1 MKRCFLTLALFLFA
15 SSVVAQEPAPKAVA
29 EAPQQSVDELIQQLG
44 SDQYAQRRRAEE
56 ELMRLGP
63 SIHDQLKL
71 AEQNDDLEIAER
83 AKYILQ
89 SMRVEW
95 IQPQDSQEVRRALSR
110 FGDLSADEKESRI
123 RVLSE
128 LPKGQGLPALCRIAR
143 LDHVPK
149 ISRKAAIALL
159 DVKLTPE
166 ERQAVV
172 EACRQELQTIDRPA
186 TEWIAIWMRE
196 QPDRK
201 ATLAD
206 WNKAIEAQQKLLK
219 EEAPD
224 TDYYTVYALLQRR
237 LEICDELKL
246 TNETTNALLAVVDFT
261 GGEGDRRQFNASMV
275 QAFQWLVD
283 HQRWDVLNQVY
294 ETYRGKIHG
303 DRSLLYYYAA
313 ALAKAALAKAGNADE
328 ANKLADR
335 AFEMKPDSEFERL
348 VIAER
353 LAALGSVDWAMR
365 DYRAAIDA
373 LPATDFESLYA
384 RRELATWLH
393 DRQEFKAASDVLAEF
408 FVAIQAKENRAAR
421 KTLLQQ
427 IDGQGYLNLLEGR
440 QLLYLANHQHA
451 RGEYDSERET
461 LETAYEKSE
470 DDPDVLI
477 AMSRLPNV
485 DDAYKQQVRDRITKM
500 SDRYLSL
507 IEQMPEDPSKYN
519 QWAWLISNTE
529 QNAADYQRA
538 VQHSLR
544 SLELSPE
551 EPSYLDT
558 LGRCYF
564 SAGDVEN
571 AIKSQQKAVELAPQ
585 YQIMRRQL
593 AEFEKAKK

>member
-1 MKRCFLTLALFLFA
+1 MKRCFLTLALLLPA
-15 SSVVAQEPAPKAVA
+15 SSVVAQEPAPDAVA
-29 EAPQQSVDELIQQLG
+29 KAPQQSVDELIKQLG
-44 SDQYAQRRRAEE
+44 SEQYSQRRRAEE

-63 SIHDQLKL
+63 AIHDQLKL
-71 AEQNDDLEIAER
+71 AEQHDDLEIAER

-123 RVLSE
+123 RILAE

-159 DVKLTPE
+159 DVKLTAE
-166 ERQAVV
+166 DRQAVV
-172 EACRQELQTIDRPA
+172 EACRKELQTIDRPA

-196 QPDRK
+196 AQDRQ

-206 WNKAIEAQQKLLK
+206 WNKAIDAERELLK
-219 EEAPD
+219 EESLD

-237 LEICDELKL
+237 LDICDELKL
-246 TNETTNALLAVVDFT
+246 TDETTNALLAIVDFM
-261 GGEGDRRQFNASMV
+261 GGEGDRRQFNASLV
-275 QAFQWLVD
+275 HALEWLAE
-283 HQRWDVLNQVY
+283 HESWDSLTQVY
-294 ETYRGKIHG
+294 EKYRGKIHG
-303 DRSLLYYYAA
+303 DRTLLYYYAA
-313 ALAKAALAKAGNADE
+313 TLAKAGNLPE

-335 AFEMKPDSEFERL
+335 AFEMKADSEFERL

-353 LAALGSVDWAMR
+353 LAALGSVEWAMR

-393 DRQEFKAASDVLAEF
+393 DRQEYKAASDVLAEF
-408 FVAIQAKENRAAR
+408 FTAIQAKENRAAR

-427 IDGQGYLNLLEGR
+427 IDGQGYLNALEGR
-440 QLLYLANHQHA
+440 QLLYLANYQHA

-461 LETAYEKSE
+461 LEKAYEKS
-470 DDPDVLI
+470 DGDPDLLI

-500 SDRYLSL
+500 SDLYLNE
-507 IEQMPEDPSKYN
+507 IERMPEDPSKYN
-519 QWAWLISNTE
+519 QWAWLVSNT
-529 QNAADYQRA
+529 QQTADDYQKA
-538 VQHSLR
+538 VRHSLR
-544 SLELSPE
+544 SLELSPD

-593 AEFEKAKK
+593 AEFEQAKK

>member
-1 MKRCFLTLALFLFA
+1 MKRCFLTLGLLLFA
-15 SSVVAQEPAPKAVA
+15 SSVVAQEPAPEVA
-29 EAPQQSVDELIQQLG
+29 ARAPQQSVDELIKQLG
-44 SDQYAQRRRAEE
+44 SDQYSQRRRAEE

-63 SIHDQLKL
+63 GIHDQLKL

-110 FGDLSADEKESRI
+110 FGDLSADEKQSRI
-123 RVLSE
+123 RTLAE

-143 LDHVPK
+143 LDHAPK
-149 ISRKAAIALL
+149 ISRNAAVALL
-159 DVKLTPE
+159 DAELTPE
-166 ERQAVV
+166 ETAAIAD
-172 EACRQELQTIDRPA
+172 ACRQELQTIDRPA
-186 TEWIAIWMRE
+186 TEWIGLWLQE
-196 QPDRK
+196 QKDRQ
-201 ATLAD
+201 ATLAA
-206 WNKAIEAQQKLLK
+206 WGKAIDVEQKLL
-219 EEAPD
+219 EEKSPD

-237 LEICDELKL
+237 LKICDELKL
-246 TNETTNALLAVVDFT
+246 TDETTNALLAVVDLMA
-261 GGEGDRRQFNASMV
+261 GADDRRQFNSSVV
-275 QAFQWLVD
+275 QALEWIVD

-294 ETYRGKIHG
+294 DKYRGKIHG

-313 ALAKAALAKAGNADE
+313 ALAKTGKVEQIDQ

-353 LAALGSVDWAMR
+353 IAAIGAVDWAIR
-365 DYRAAIDA
+365 DYRAAIEA

-384 RRELATWLH
+384 RRELAMWLH
-393 DRQEFKAASDVLAEF
+393 DRQEYKAASDVLADF

-421 KTLLQQ
+421 RTLLQQ
-427 IDGQGYLNLLEGR
+427 VDGQAYLNALEGR
-440 QLLYLANHQHA
+440 QLLYLANHHHT

-461 LETAYEKSE
+461 LEKAYEKY
-470 DDPDVLI
+470 DGDPDVLI
-477 AMSRLPNV
+477 AMARIPGV
-485 DDAYKQQVRDRITKM
+485 DDAFKQQTRDRIAKM
-500 SDRYLSL
+500 SDLYLNE
-507 IEQMPEDPSKYN
+507 IERMPEDPSKYN
-519 QWAWLISNTE
+519 QWAWLVSNT
-529 QNAADYQRA
+529 QQTAADYQKA

-544 SLELSPE
+544 SLELSPD

-564 SAGDVEN
+564 SAGDVDN
-571 AIKSQQKAVELAPQ
+571 AIKSQQKAVERAPQ
-585 YQIMRRQL
+585 YQIMQRQL

>member
-1 MKRCFLTLALFLFA
+1 MKRCVLTLALLLIA
-15 SSVVAQEPAPKAVA
+15 SSVVAQEAVS
-29 EAPQQSVDELIQQLG
+29 EAPSQSVDELIKQLG
-44 SDQYAQRRRAEE
+44 SDQYSQRRRAEE

-71 AEQNDDLEIAER
+71 AEQNDDLEVAER

-95 IQPQDSQEVRRALSR
+95 IQPQDSQDVRRALSR

-123 RVLSE
+123 RILAE

-166 ERQAVV
+166 ERQAIV

-186 TEWIAIWMRE
+186 TEWIAIWLRE
-196 QPDRK
+196 PQDRK
-201 ATLAD
+201 ATLVD
-206 WNKAIEAQQKLLK
+206 WNKAIDAEQKLLK

-237 LEICDELKL
+237 LEICNELKL

-261 GGEGDRRQFNASMV
+261 GGEGDRRQFNASLV
-275 QAFQWLVD
+275 NAFEWLAK
-283 HQRWDVLNQVY
+283 HERWDVLSQVY
-294 ETYRGKIHG
+294 DKYRGKIHG
-303 DRSLLYYYAA
+303 DRTLLYYYAA
-313 ALAKAALAKAGNADE
+313 TLAKAGNVDE

-365 DYRAAIDA
+365 DYQAAIDA

-384 RRELATWLH
+384 RRELAMWLH
-393 DRQEFKAASDVLAEF
+393 DRQEFKAASDVLTEF
-408 FVAIQAKENRAAR
+408 FTAIQAKENRAAR

-427 IDGQGYLNLLEGR
+427 IDGQAYLNALEGR

-461 LETAYEKSE
+461 LERAYDKF
-470 DDPDVLI
+470 DGDPDVLI
-477 AMSRLPNV
+477 AMLRIPGV
-485 DDAYKQQVRDRITKM
+485 DDAYKQQARDRITKM
-500 SDRYLSL
+500 SDFYLNE
-507 IEQMPEDPSKYN
+507 IERMPEDPSKYN
-519 QWAWLISNTE
+519 QWAWLVSNTE
-529 QNAADYQRA
+529 QSAADYQKA

-571 AIKSQQKAVELAPQ
+571 AIKTQQKAVELAPQ